1 MEILLLEEDEGILC
15 NNRNLY
21 YSYIND
27 YFFAEIPMKLF
38 GWKPPQRPE
47 WVKVI
52 MKTPVPIRVQLA
64 LLTVLTLSSF
74 TSTMVLLTRK
84 ESKPKIPVIRTSA
97 IVEFNKPGAK
107 LILQDNRG
115 IERLVELYQSYE
127 TKLD

>member
-1 MEILLLEEDEGILC
+1 
-15 NNRNLY
+15 
-21 YSYIND
+21 
-27 YFFAEIPMKLF
+27 MKLF

-84 ESKPKIPVIRTSA
+84 ERNPKIPVIRTSA